1 MVVRTTIRQ
10 CVQLA
15 FSLLANA
22 SSQSLDSCLVGTGD
36 GVFILFDTLSDL
48 ASEHKQTNKQK
59 TNYDL
64 FSSLKAI
71 ALFFMKTKS
80 NDNMEF
86 MEFRLSFSLFLSSLA
101 LGNKGGKT
109 GF

>member
-1 MVVRTTIRQ
+1 M
-10 CVQLA
+10 
-15 FSLLANA
+15 LLARVWTVVWLVLVMA
-22 SSQSLDSCLVGTGD
+22 YLSSLIPCPIWPV
-36 GVFILFDTLSDL
+36 DTN
-48 ASEHKQTNKQK
+48 KQTNKK

-86 MEFRLSFSLFLSSLA
+86 MEFRLSFSLFLSSLV